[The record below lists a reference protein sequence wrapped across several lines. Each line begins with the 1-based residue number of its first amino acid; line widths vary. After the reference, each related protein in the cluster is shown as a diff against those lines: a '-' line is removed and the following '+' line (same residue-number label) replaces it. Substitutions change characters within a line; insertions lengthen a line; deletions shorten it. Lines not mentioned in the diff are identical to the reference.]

1 MDDGS
6 DTHQDMDLDPD
17 PYGDT
22 GKTCLGGGTHCPSAS
37 SFKTCANVSWHDDG
51 SKMYTVFQKS
61 GPPNSWW

>member
-37 SFKTCANVSWHDDG
+37 SFKTCANVSWHDDN
-51 SKMYTVFQKS
+51 SVLTVFQKS